1 MAKYKVSH
9 SRQAIEIPQLC
20 GCHANMHGGRRRGH
34 RQTMDLQPIGAGL
47 LIASIGKIA
56 SFRIAGALLCVLC
69 VPFAIFAVKSF
80 LPQRTQRKTQRTQ
93 RKDSNFII
101 EKIKYQQ
108 FQTVSRD

>member
-9 SRQAIEIPQLC
+9 SRQAIEIPQFY
-20 GCHANMHGGRRRGH
+20 GGYANMHESRRRGH

-47 LIASIGKIA
+47 LIVSIGKIA

-80 LPQRTQRKTQRTQ
+80 LPQRTLRNPQRTR
-93 RKDSNFII
+93 RKF
-101 EKIKYQQ
+101 
-108 FQTVSRD
+108 T